1 MLYIECI
8 TVFTKL
14 LVPFLERKYFFQD
27 FKIGINQYKLEVFF
41 LIFIER
47 NMDVKKKLIKFTR
60 QKNLLEVSSF
70 NNKRLKLVI
79 DNFPLIN
86 EKRVVIN
93 AFQCLKI

>member
-1 MLYIECI
+1 MY
-8 TVFTKL
+8 
-14 LVPFLERKYFFQD
+14 
-27 FKIGINQYKLEVFF
+27 
-41 LIFIER
+41 
-47 NMDVKKKLIKFTR
+47 VKKKLIKFTR

-70 NNKRLKLVI
+70 NNKSLKLVI

>member
-1 MLYIECI
+1 
-8 TVFTKL
+8 
-14 LVPFLERKYFFQD
+14 
-27 FKIGINQYKLEVFF
+27 
-41 LIFIER
+41 
-47 NMDVKKKLIKFTR
+47 MDVKKKLIKFTR

-86 EKRVVIN
+86 KKRVLIN

>member
-1 MLYIECI
+1 M
-8 TVFTKL
+8 
-14 LVPFLERKYFFQD
+14 
-27 FKIGINQYKLEVFF
+27 N
-41 LIFIER
+41 
-47 NMDVKKKLIKFTR
+47 VKKMIKFKR

-79 DNFPLIN
+79 DNFTLIN

>member
-1 MLYIECI
+1 
-8 TVFTKL
+8 
-14 LVPFLERKYFFQD
+14 
-27 FKIGINQYKLEVFF
+27 
-41 LIFIER
+41 
-47 NMDVKKKLIKFTR
+47 MDVKKKLIKFTR

-79 DNFPLIN
+79 DNYPLVN